1 MDDLLAQLARALLYQ
16 GNGEVSDLPEEAAA
30 RIRALEA
37 EAKLVKDGSYYQS
50 AVFHA
55 AASEAK
61 DALIRELVGAL
72 DEARHCAELTATGRS
87 SFLGKIMRTAD
98 VALARAKEAGYE

>member
-1 MDDLLAQLARALLYQ
+1 MDDLLAQLDRALLYQ

-61 DALIRELVGAL
+61 DALIRELVAALETTTIWVEGEFGDDSGAAM
-72 DEARHCAELTATGRS
+72 EGNA
-87 SFLGKIMRTAD
+87 
-98 VALARAKEAGYE
+98 ALARAKEAGYE